1 MKKGLLFFLIIL
13 SITYLLAMY
22 ILGKNSNKN
31 VLGIVSSPTSIT
43 KQSPAPTSSLTP
55 SPTPFPT
62 ESPTPTDSPS
72 PSPTPIPTK
81 TPTPVPTPSPASSEE
96 INGFID
102 RFAGQYGVDPNV
114 VRHLA
119 LCESGF
125 RPNAVNGDYVGLFQF
140 GPTTWKNI
148 RAEIG
153 EDTSINLRYS
163 AEESTQTACYA
174 LSKGKSKIWPNCMP

>member
-1 MKKGLLFFLIIL
+1 MKKGLLFFLTIISL
-13 SITYLLAMY
+13 IYLLVMY

-31 VLGIVSSPTSIT
+31 VLGIVSSPTPIV
-43 KQSPAPTSSLTP
+43 SPSLTP
-55 SPTPFPT
+55 SPTPSPT
-62 ESPTPTDSPS
+62 DSPTPTPS

-81 TPTPVPTPSPASSEE
+81 TPTPVPTPSPVSSQE

-102 RFAGQYGVDPNV
+102 RFAGQYGIDPNV

-119 LCESGF
+119 ICESGF

-140 GPTTWKNI
+140 GPITWKNI

-153 EDTSINLRYS
+153 EDTNINLRYS
-163 AEESTQTACYA
+163 AEESVQTASYA
-174 LSKGKSKIWPNCMP
+174 LSKGKGKIWPNCMP